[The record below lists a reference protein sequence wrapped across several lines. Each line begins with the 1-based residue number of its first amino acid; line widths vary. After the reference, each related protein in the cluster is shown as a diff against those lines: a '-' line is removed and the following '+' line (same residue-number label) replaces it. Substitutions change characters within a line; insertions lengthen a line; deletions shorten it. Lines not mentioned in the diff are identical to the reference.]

1 MGTHNAFMNC
11 VHFARYSAL
20 SNFNMLPNTKI
31 LKFENERSNVSNYV
45 QCPFIISFD
54 EVTNILPYSTLP
66 KIVLLNF
73 NEMMFHPERWIQLS
87 LDFVLVPLYFVLS
100 RFAVY
105 YS

>member
-1 MGTHNAFMNC
+1 MKEAMFQTMFNA
-11 VHFARYSAL
+11 
-20 SNFNMLPNTKI
+20 
-31 LKFENERSNVSNYV
+31 RS
-45 QCPFIISFD
+45 FISFD
-54 EVTNILPYSTLP
+54 EVTNILSYSTLP

-73 NEMMFHPERWIQLS
+73 NEIMFHSERWIQLS